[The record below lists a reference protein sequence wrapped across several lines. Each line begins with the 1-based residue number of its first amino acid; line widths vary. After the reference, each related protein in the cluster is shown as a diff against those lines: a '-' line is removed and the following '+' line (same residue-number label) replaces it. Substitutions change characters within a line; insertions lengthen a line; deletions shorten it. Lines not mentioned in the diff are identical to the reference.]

1 MVRNAIK
8 ISLKEYLI
16 KPPKKDIET
25 LGLYWF
31 TQIELRLVL
40 LYEIVKCST
49 NQNFDYKQVLWP
61 STPDYISII
70 FATYGT
76 PLDSSVLFLPL
87 MAHP

>member
-1 MVRNAIK
+1 MRNAIK

-49 NQNFDYKQVLWP
+49 NQNFDYKQVLCPTTRGYTTIVFGIPLDFTWIYNQP
-61 STPDYISII
+61 SII
-70 FATYGT
+70 
-76 PLDSSVLFLPL
+76 
-87 MAHP
+87 